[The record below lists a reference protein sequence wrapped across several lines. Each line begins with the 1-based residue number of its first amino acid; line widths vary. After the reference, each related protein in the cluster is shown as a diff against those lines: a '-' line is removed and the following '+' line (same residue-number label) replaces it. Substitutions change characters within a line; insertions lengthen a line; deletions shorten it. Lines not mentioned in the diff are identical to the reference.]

1 MQLLTNW
8 SVKIVDSVG
17 IRAGGGPL
25 TESIQRRPHL
35 GIESLSRDMMEGIS
49 CGGQGETYVI

>member
-49 CGGQGETYVI
+49 CGGREKLT